1 MDTVFL
7 FPGQGSQYCGMG
19 KDLYDNFSIA
29 KEIFNE
35 ADDVLNMKISD
46 VCFDGDE
53 EKLKQTQ
60 YTQPAIAVVSI
71 AFLEVLKKETDIIPK
86 FVAGHSLGEYS
97 ALYSAGVL
105 TFEQTMK
112 FLWERGRLMSTSKG
126 GGMAAVIGCE
136 EQVIQQAI
144 NDVKNVGYV
153 GVANYNSQV
162 QTVITGEKPALEK
175 IGEILTAKGAKR
187 FIPLAVSG
195 AFHSEMMKPISLDFK
210 NYIDNFEISD
220 AKIPVVTNV
229 DAEFE
234 TKKENFKEKMVK
246 QLYTS
251 VYWYQSILK
260 MNDNGIKRYIELG
273 PGRVLTGLN
282 KKILPEAEAFN
293 LGNLETITNFI
304 NNLNKE

>member
-19 KDLYDNFSIA
+19 KDLYDNFHIA

-46 VCFDGDE
+46 ICFEGDE

-71 AFLEVLKKETDIIPK
+71 ACLEVLKSETDIIPK

-112 FLWERGRLMSTSKG
+112 FLRERGRLMSSSKD
-126 GGMAAVIGCE
+126 GGMAAVIGGDE
-136 EQVIQQAI
+136 SLIQQAV
-144 NDVKNVGYV
+144 NEVKNIGYV
-153 GVANYNSQV
+153 GVANYNSQA
-162 QTVITGEKPALEK
+162 QTVITGDKKALDRV
-175 IGEILTAKGAKR
+175 GEILTEKGVKR

-195 AFHSEMMKPISLDFK
+195 AFHSEMMRDISVDFK

-220 AKIPVVTNV
+220 AKIPVITNV

>member
-19 KDLYDNFSIA
+19 KDLFDNFQVA
-29 KEIFNE
+29 KDIFAQ
-35 ADDVLNMKISD
+35 ADDVLNMKISKI
-46 VCFDGDE
+46 CFEGDE

-60 YTQPAIAVVSI
+60 YTQPSIAAVSI
-71 AFLEVLKKETDIIPK
+71 ASLEIIKKETGIVPK
-86 FVAGHSLGEYS
+86 FLAGHSLGEYA
-97 ALYSAGVL
+97 ALYAAGVL

-126 GGMAAVIGCE
+126 GAMAAVIGSDE
-136 EQVIQQAI
+136 NTILQAI
-144 NDVKNVGYV
+144 SEVKNVGYV
-153 GVANYNSQV
+153 GVANYNSQA
-162 QTVITGEKPALEK
+162 QTVLTGEKSALDK
-175 IGEILTAKGAKR
+175 VGEILISKGVKR

-195 AFHSEMMKPISLDFK
+195 AFHSEMMRDISVDFK
-210 NYIDNFEISD
+210 NFIDNFEIND
-220 AKIPVVTNV
+220 AKIPVITNV

-251 VYWYQSILK
+251 VYWYQTILK
-260 MNDNGIKRYIELG
+260 MNANGIKRYIEIG

-282 KKILPEAEAFN
+282 KKILPEALAIN
-293 LGNLETITNFI
+293 VGNLETITNFI
-304 NNLNKE
+304 NDSDKE

>member
-1 MDTVFL
+1 
-7 FPGQGSQYCGMG
+7 MG
-19 KDLYDNFSIA
+19 KDLYDNFHIA

-46 VCFDGDE
+46 ICFEGDE

-71 AFLEVLKKETDIIPK
+71 ACLEVLKSETDIIPK

-112 FLWERGRLMSTSKG
+112 FLRERGRLMSSSKD
-126 GGMAAVIGCE
+126 GGMAAVIGGDE
-136 EQVIQQAI
+136 SLIQQAV
-144 NDVKNVGYV
+144 NEVKNIGYV
-153 GVANYNSQV
+153 GVANYNSQA
-162 QTVITGEKPALEK
+162 QTVITGDKKALDRV
-175 IGEILTAKGAKR
+175 GEILTEKGVKR

-195 AFHSEMMKPISLDFK
+195 AFHSEMMRDISVDFK

-220 AKIPVVTNV
+220 AKIPVITNV